1 MRAYFCHSTLL
12 FIWRIVRTI
21 DISRRWHQF
30 SRYGIHKQQVSYYRS
45 EHSDSVIHWIHEFM
59 QLCTFMVSR
68 FHIFGFS
75 DLAITIHC
83 EGSVSLG
90 CICTS
95 PRAQSPPIICH
106 APTASRREAT
116 RSYPTRWR
124 PRLGENGKCWI
135 SKFSLN
141 DITQILLHIKDY
153 NIWNSFSLTDMRLL
167 PQK

>member
-1 MRAYFCHSTLL
+1 M
-12 FIWRIVRTI
+12 
-21 DISRRWHQF
+21 SRKYQ
-30 SRYGIHKQQVSYYRS
+30 
-45 EHSDSVIHWIHEFM
+45 
-59 QLCTFMVSR
+59 
-68 FHIFGFS
+68 
-75 DLAITIHC
+75 
-83 EGSVSLG
+83 
-90 CICTS
+90 TS
-95 PRAQSPPIICH
+95 PDLVVIWNAVYFTFFLRNEPGEWTGAGSGVVTVIATLRWASCGPGTGPQDAQRKVAIIVTSSGAQSPPIICH

-167 PQK
+167 PLK